1 MVELLVRH
9 GQYNRIVV
17 CTSMIRGKEVRMCV
31 CVYYTCLHRVCVLYD
46 TCLHV
51 STPNTVGRGLYV
63 RWAVMVVVEVRVRVV
78 E

>member
-1 MVELLVRH
+1 
-9 GQYNRIVV
+9 
-17 CTSMIRGKEVRMCV
+17 MIRGKEVRMCV
-31 CVYYTCLHRVCVLYD
+31 CVHTCLHRVYD

-51 STPNTVGRGLYV
+51 SIPNTVGRGLYV